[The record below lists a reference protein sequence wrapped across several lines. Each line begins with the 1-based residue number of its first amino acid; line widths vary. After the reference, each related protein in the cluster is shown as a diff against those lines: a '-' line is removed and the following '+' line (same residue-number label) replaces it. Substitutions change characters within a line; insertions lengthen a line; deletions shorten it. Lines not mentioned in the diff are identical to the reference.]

1 MRYDLKILTS
11 KEERKIMTEQ
21 PQPLLSILEQLL
33 VDFLTILPSLVA
45 ALVVFVV
52 GLYLASII
60 RRLVRRRMER
70 RTKNPQPIA
79 LVSQLVYWLVVI
91 FVAAISLQMVGFNL
105 TAFLAGLGIAGITIG
120 FALQDV
126 TKNFVAG
133 LLMLIQQPFEI
144 GETIEVGGYTGT
156 VLAIDLRATK
166 LRTSDGR
173 LVLIPNGEVFVSPI
187 TNFSRAKSRRVE
199 ISTGVAY
206 ENQPAAVR
214 QTALQAIEVI
224 PGLISDPSP
233 VVRFT
238 NFGSSTF
245 DLTIFFWIDTSQTGV
260 AAAKDAGLEAVK
272 AAFEKTQIEMPFPV
286 QTVYLRQ

>member
-1 MRYDLKILTS
+1 MI
-11 KEERKIMTEQ
+11 EQ
-21 PQPLLSILEQLL
+21 SQPLSSILEQLL
-33 VDFLTILPSLVA
+33 VDFLSLLPSLIA

-52 GLYLASII
+52 GLYLASI
-60 RRLVRRRMER
+60 VRRVVRKSLER
-70 RTKNPQPIA
+70 RTKNPQPII

-91 FVAAISLQMVGFNL
+91 LVAAISLQMVGFNL

-126 TKNFVAG
+126 TKNFIAG
-133 LLMLIQQPFEI
+133 LLMLIQQPFDV

-156 VLAIDLRATK
+156 VLAIDLRATQ

-173 LVLIPNGEVFVSPI
+173 LVLIPNGEVFISPI
-187 TNFSRAKSRRVE
+187 TNFSQAKSRRIE

-214 QTALQAIEVI
+214 QTALQAIDAI
-224 PGLISDPSP
+224 PGLISDPPP

-245 DLTIFFWIDTSQTGV
+245 DLTIHYWIDTSQTGV

-272 AAFEKTQIEMPFPV
+272 AAFEETRIDMPYPV
-286 QTVYLRQ
+286 QTVYLKQ